1 MNFRAISNWLG
12 LVPAAGGTVPE
23 EHAGRHPGRPWRA
36 DEMVAM
42 IHEVTAPLTG
52 GDYFR
57 ALVTRLA
64 QSLDVHAALATEC
77 LEYPE
82 NHVRTLAFW
91 EGEDVAENI
100 EFDLVGTPCEEVIHG
115 GAFCF
120 YPDDLSKR
128 FPDWAAEEGGI
139 ESFIGIPV
147 LAPSDGRTLGHIA
160 VYGRKPMAEDAVVES
175 MFRIIAARA
184 GAEIERLQA
193 ERALRDS
200 EARARQHLAELAHVS
215 RLGSMGE
222 LASALA
228 HEVNQPLTAIIT
240 YSQTLQKMLDQGR
253 LAEDDLRQGLERSLK
268 SAQHARQVVS
278 KLRTFIK
285 RGEMKPRP
293 VPAAHLVRECRVLL
307 ETEARHHHVRLE
319 ISAPEDL
326 PTVRV
331 DAVLIQQVI
340 FNLVRNGIDAINDSD
355 NPNRELTVDARAED
369 EQVVI
374 CVRDTGKGVDA
385 SLGER
390 LFDPFVSTR
399 KQGLGIGLSLCRSV
413 VDRHRGRIWVEN
425 TEGPGATFCFSLP
438 IHRAM
443 AAVED

>member
-1 MNFRAISNWLG
+1 MESPATENQATRPATRISG
-12 LVPAAGGTVPE
+12 E
-23 EHAGRHPGRPWRA
+23 DSRWRIEQMV
-36 DEMVAM
+36 EM
-42 IHEVTAPLTG
+42 INEVTAPLTG

-64 QSLDVHAALATEC
+64 QSLDVNAALATEC

-91 EGEDVAENI
+91 EGEDITENI

-120 YPDDLSKR
+120 YPDDLSRR
-128 FPDWAAEEGGI
+128 FPEWAAEEGGM

-200 EARARQHLAELAHVS
+200 EARARQHLTELAHVS

-228 HEVNQPLTAIIT
+228 HEVNQPLTAIMT
-240 YSQTLQKMLDQGR
+240 YCRTCLRMLEQGR
-253 LAEDDLRQGLERSLK
+253 LSEDDLHKAMSNSLT
-268 SAQHARQVVS
+268 SAEHAREVVS
-278 KLRTFIK
+278 KLRTFIQ
-285 RGEMKPRP
+285 RGEMKPHP
-293 VPAAHLVRECRVLL
+293 IPAAHLVRECRVLL
-307 ETEARHHHVRLE
+307 EPKRGTTMSTFGLRRRRICPPFASIRCSSSRSSSTWCATGSKRSTKAT
-319 ISAPEDL
+319 I
-326 PTVRV
+326 
-331 DAVLIQQVI
+331 
-340 FNLVRNGIDAINDSD
+340 RNVN
-355 NPNRELTVDARAED
+355 
-369 EQVVI
+369 
-374 CVRDTGKGVDA
+374 
-385 SLGER
+385 
-390 LFDPFVSTR
+390 
-399 KQGLGIGLSLCRSV
+399 
-413 VDRHRGRIWVEN
+413 
-425 TEGPGATFCFSLP
+425 
-438 IHRAM
+438 
-443 AAVED
+443 

>member
-1 MNFRAISNWLG
+1 MDNPTSEAATTTFPNG
-12 LVPAAGGTVPE
+12 EPAGNRRWQVE
-23 EHAGRHPGRPWRA
+23 Q
-36 DEMVAM
+36 MVAM
-42 IHEVTAPLTG
+42 INEVTAPLTG

-57 ALVTRLA
+57 ALVARLA
-64 QSLDVHAALATEC
+64 ENLDVHAALATEC

-91 EGEDVAENI
+91 EGEGITENI

-120 YPDDLSKR
+120 YPDDLSKQ

-200 EARARQHLAELAHVS
+200 EARARQHLTELAHVS

-228 HEVNQPLTAIIT
+228 HEVNQPLTAIMT
-240 YSQTLQKMLDQGR
+240 YCRTCLRMLEQGR
-253 LAEDDLRQGLERSLK
+253 LSEADLHQAMSNSLASAE
-268 SAQHARQVVS
+268 HAREVVS
-278 KLRTFIK
+278 KLRSFIR
-285 RGEMKPRP
+285 RGEMKPHP
-293 VPAAHLVRECRVLL
+293 VPAAHLLRECRVLL
-307 ETEARHHHVRLE
+307 DTEARHHHVRLR
-319 ISAPEDL
+319 IVAPEDL

-331 DAVLIQQVI
+331 DSVLIQQVI
-340 FNLVRNGIDAINDSD
+340 FNLVRNGIEAINDSD
-355 NPNRELTVDARAED
+355 NPRRELSVTLSAEGD
-369 EQVVI
+369 QVV
-374 CVRDTGKGVDA
+374 VSVSDTGKGVDA
-385 SLGER
+385 GMRER

-399 KQGLGIGLSLCRSV
+399 KQGLGIGLSLCKSV
-413 VDRHRGRIWVEN
+413 VDRHKGKVWLEDVP
-425 TEGPGATFCFSLP
+425 GPGATFCFSLP
-438 IHRAM
+438 VHGVAESPP
-443 AAVED
+443 A

>member
-1 MNFRAISNWLG
+1 MSETSRAAE
-12 LVPAAGGTVPE
+12 PAPANGDHRRWQVE
-23 EHAGRHPGRPWRA
+23 QMV
-36 DEMVAM
+36 EM
-42 IHEVTAPLTG
+42 INEITAPLTG
-52 GDYFR
+52 ADYFR

-64 QSLDVHAALATEC
+64 ESLDVNAALATEC

-91 EGEDVAENI
+91 EGEDIAENI

-128 FPDWAAEEGGI
+128 FPEWAAEEGGM

-200 EARARQHLAELAHVS
+200 EARARQHLTELAHVS

-228 HEVNQPLTAIIT
+228 HEVNQPLTAIMT
-240 YSQTLQKMLDQGR
+240 YCRTCLRMLEQGR
-253 LAEDDLRQGLERSLK
+253 LSESDLHKAMSSSLASAE
-268 SAQHARQVVS
+268 HAREVVS
-278 KLRTFIK
+278 KLRTFIR
-285 RGEMKPRP
+285 RGEMKPHP
-293 VPAAHLVRECRVLL
+293 VPAAHLVRECRILL
-307 ETEARHHHVRLE
+307 ETEARHHHVRLSL
-319 ISAPEDL
+319 IAPEDL

-331 DAVLIQQVI
+331 DSVLIQQVI
-340 FNLVRNGIDAINDSD
+340 FNLVRNGIEAINDSE
-355 NPNRELTVDARAED
+355 NSRRELSVHVSAEGD
-369 EQVVI
+369 EVVV
-374 CVRDTGKGVDA
+374 CVSDTGRGVDEE
-385 SLGER
+385 LRER

-413 VDRHRGRIWVEN
+413 IDRHQGKVWIED
-425 TEGPGATFCFSLP
+425 TQGPGATFCFSLP
-438 IHRAM
+438 VHRIAE
-443 AAVED
+443 AVKT

>member
-1 MNFRAISNWLG
+1 MDDRVAQATSLDSGNAKQASSLR
-12 LVPAAGGTVPE
+12 
-23 EHAGRHPGRPWRA
+23 WRV
-36 DEMVAM
+36 EQMVAM
-42 IHEVTAPLTG
+42 INEVTAPLTG

-64 QSLDVHAALATEC
+64 QSLDVEAALATEC

-91 EGEDVAENI
+91 EGEDIAENI

-128 FPDWAAEEGGI
+128 FPQWAAEEGGM

-160 VYGRKPMAEDAVVES
+160 VYGRKPMTEDAVVES

-193 ERALRDS
+193 ERQLRDS
-200 EARARQHLAELAHVS
+200 EARARQHLTELAHVS

-228 HEVNQPLTAIIT
+228 HEVNQPLTAIMT
-240 YSQTLQKMLDQGR
+240 YCRTSLRMLEQGR
-253 LAEDDLRQGLERSLK
+253 LSEADLHKAMSNSLASAE
-268 SAQHARQVVS
+268 HAREVVS
-278 KLRTFIK
+278 KLRTFIQ
-285 RGEMKPRP
+285 RGEMKPHP
-293 VPAAHLVRECRVLL
+293 VPAAHLLRECRVLL
-307 ETEARHHHVRLE
+307 ETEARHHHVRLSL
-319 ISAPEDL
+319 SAPEDL
-326 PTVRV
+326 PSVRV
-331 DAVLIQQVI
+331 DSVLIQQVV
-340 FNLVRNGIDAINDSD
+340 FNLVRNGIEAINESDTPDRALSVRLTTEGDS
-355 NPNRELTVDARAED
+355 
-369 EQVVI
+369 VV
-374 CVRDTGKGVDA
+374 VRVSDTGKGVDEA
-385 SLGER
+385 LRET

-413 VDRHRGRIWVEN
+413 VDRHQGKLWIEDSRE
-425 TEGPGATFCFSLP
+425 PGAIFCFSLP
-438 IHRAM
+438 VHHM
-443 AAVED
+443 AAPAPD

>member
-1 MNFRAISNWLG
+1 MENPATENQATS
-12 LVPAAGGTVPE
+12 PAARVSGEDP
-23 EHAGRHPGRPWRA
+23 RWRIEQMV
-36 DEMVAM
+36 EM
-42 IHEVTAPLTG
+42 INEVTAPLTG

-64 QSLDVHAALATEC
+64 QSLDVNAALATEC

-91 EGEDVAENI
+91 EGEDITENI

-120 YPDDLSKR
+120 YPDDLSRR
-128 FPDWAAEEGGI
+128 FPDWAAEEGGM

-200 EARARQHLAELAHVS
+200 EARARQHLTELAHVS

-228 HEVNQPLTAIIT
+228 HEVNQPLTAIMT
-240 YSQTLQKMLDQGR
+240 YCQTCLRMLEQGR
-253 LAEDDLRQGLERSLK
+253 LSEGDLHKAMSSSLTSAE
-268 SAQHARQVVS
+268 HAREVVS
-278 KLRTFIK
+278 KLRTFIQ
-285 RGEMKPRP
+285 RGEMKPHP
-293 VPAAHLVRECRVLL
+293 IPAAHLVRECRVLL
-307 ETEARHHHVRLE
+307 ETEARHHHVNLRIAAAE
-319 ISAPEDL
+319 NL

-331 DAVLIQQVI
+331 DSVLIQQVI
-340 FNLVRNGIDAINDSD
+340 FNLVRNGIEAINESD
-355 NPNRELTVDARAED
+355 HPQRELTVQASAEGD
-369 EQVVI
+369 NVVV
-374 CVRDTGKGVDA
+374 CVSDTGKGVDED
-385 SLGER
+385 LRER

-413 VDRHRGRIWVEN
+413 LDRHKGKVWVEE
-425 TEGPGATFCFSLP
+425 TRGPGATFCFSLP
-438 IHRAM
+438 IHRVAE
-443 AAVED
+443 AVES

>member
-1 MNFRAISNWLG
+1 MESPATERLDTAAASQ
-12 LVPAAGGTVPE
+12 VPGDSP
-23 EHAGRHPGRPWRA
+23 RWRIEQMV
-36 DEMVAM
+36 EM
-42 IHEVTAPLTG
+42 INEVTAPLTG

-64 QSLDVHAALATEC
+64 QTLDVQAALATEC

-91 EGEDVAENI
+91 EGEDIAENI

-120 YPDDLSKR
+120 YPNELSRR
-128 FPDWAAEEGGI
+128 FPEWAAGESGV

-160 VYGRKPMAEDAVVES
+160 VYGRKPMTEDAVVES

-200 EARARQHLAELAHVS
+200 EARARQHLTELAHVS

-228 HEVNQPLTAIIT
+228 HEVNQPLTAIMT
-240 YSQTLQKMLDQGR
+240 YCRTCLRMLEQGR
-253 LAEDDLRQGLERSLK
+253 LSDAALHKAMSNSLNSAE
-268 SAQHARQVVS
+268 HAREVVS
-278 KLRTFIK
+278 KLRTFIR
-285 RGEMKPRP
+285 RGEMKPHP
-293 VPAAHLVRECRVLL
+293 IPAAHMIRQCRVLL
-307 ETEARHHHVRLE
+307 DTEARHHQVKLRL
-319 ISAPEDL
+319 SAPDDL

-331 DAVLIQQVI
+331 DSVLIQQVI
-340 FNLVRNGIDAINDSD
+340 FNLVRNGIEAINESD
-355 NPNRELTVDARAED
+355 NPMRELTVRASAEGD
-369 EQVVI
+369 KVL
-374 CVRDTGKGVDA
+374 VRVSDTGKGVDA
-385 SLGER
+385 DLRET

-413 VDRHRGRIWVEN
+413 LDRHKGKLWIEDKP
-425 TEGPGATFCFSLP
+425 EPGATFCFSLP
-438 IHRAM
+438 IHRVAE
-443 AAVED
+443 AVKN

>member
-1 MNFRAISNWLG
+1 MDQPVSEHSRANSTSGSG
-12 LVPAAGGTVPE
+12 LE
-23 EHAGRHPGRPWRA
+23 EGRWRV
-36 DEMVAM
+36 DQLVEM
-42 IHEVTAPLTG
+42 INEVTAPLTG

-64 QSLDVHAALATEC
+64 ENLNVDAALATEC

-91 EGEDVAENI
+91 EGEEIAENI
-100 EFDLVGTPCEEVIHG
+100 EFDLIGTPCEEVIHG

-120 YPDDLSKR
+120 YPDELSKQ
-128 FPDWAAEEGGI
+128 FPEWATEEGGMQ
-139 ESFIGIPV
+139 SFIGIPV
-147 LAPSDGRTLGHIA
+147 MAPSDGRTLGHIA

-200 EARARQHLAELAHVS
+200 EAQARQHLTELAHVS

-228 HEVNQPLTAIIT
+228 HEVNQPLTAVIT
-240 YSQTLQKMLDQGR
+240 YSQTLLKLLNQGR
-253 LAEDDLRQGLERSLK
+253 LDEDRLRKGLERSLT
-268 SAQHARQVVS
+268 SAQHAREVVS

-285 RGEMKPRP
+285 RGEMKPHP
-293 VPAAHLVRECRVLL
+293 IPAAHLIRECRILL
-307 ETEARHHHVRLE
+307 ETEARHHHVRLRLD
-319 ISAPEDL
+319 APEDL

-331 DAVLIQQVI
+331 DSVLIQQVI
-340 FNLVRNGIDAINDSD
+340 FNLVRNGIEAINDSD
-355 NPNRELTVDARAED
+355 HQRRELTVQVRAE
-369 EQVVI
+369 EGEVVV
-374 CVRDTGKGVDA
+374 CVSDTGKGVDQE
-385 SLGER
+385 LRER

-413 VDRHRGRIWVEN
+413 IDRHQGKVWIEDSP
-425 TEGPGATFCFSLP
+425 GPGATFCFTLP
-438 IHRAM
+438 ADWTADK
-443 AAVED
+443 AAR